1 MNNDDIEIVDQ
12 TSKAEKKKMKL
23 RTKIIIIVSS
33 IVVSFLG
40 IFLFLFYGPWDGF
53 RNFWI
58 TSAMTTM
65 NHQYLAKWFYSD
77 ETIQKVLNGNS
88 TIESGESTNPDLIT
102 IKKYDKDVHIYKNK
116 YEKEVLTKDDGNDL
130 YKVIN
135 VAGKSYQ
142 D

>member
-1 MNNDDIEIVDQ
+1 MRKMEMNNDDIEIVDQ

-23 RTKIIIIVSS
+23 RTKVIIIVSS

-77 ETIQKVLNGNS
+77 KTIQKVLNGNS
-88 TIESGESTNPDLIT
+88 TIESESLLIL
-102 IKKYDKDVHIYKNK
+102 I
-116 YEKEVLTKDDGNDL
+116 
-130 YKVIN
+130 
-135 VAGKSYQ
+135 
-142 D
+142 